1 MASRFDGRNEY
12 NIPQKAQAALH
23 IISSY
28 HYSNK
33 STVYLV

>member
-1 MASRFDGRNEY
+1 MASRFDGWNEY
-12 NIPQKAQAALH
+12 NIPKKVQAALH

-33 STVYLV
+33 STVYSV